1 MKDSRE
7 RGAAMVEFA
16 LITPLLVLI
25 ILGLLEFGYRYER
38 SARLNNAA
46 FIAARE
52 IAIHKTGYDAAA
64 RNADPDMPGAATI
77 VPSYSVS
84 AACTSGNV
92 TVTITSSEK
101 SPTKFFPPGQ
111 LNFPVVAKGVARC
124 DG

>member
-1 MKDSRE
+1 MKQSRE

-16 LITPLLVLI
+16 LILPLLLLI
-25 ILGLLEFGYRYER
+25 ILGLVEFGYRYER

-52 IAIHKTGYDAAA
+52 IAIHKTDYDAAA
-64 RNADPDMPGAATI
+64 RNADPSMPGAATI
-77 VPSYSVS
+77 VPTYSVS
-84 AACTSGNV
+84 SACTSGNV
-92 TVTITSSEK
+92 TVTITSSES

-111 LNFPVVAKGVARC
+111 LTFTVVAKGVAKC

>member
-1 MKDSRE
+1 MKHSRE

-16 LITPLLVLI
+16 LILPLLLLI

-52 IAIHKTGYDAAA
+52 IAIHKSDYATLA
-64 RNADPDMPGAATI
+64 RNADPSMPAGATI
-77 VPSYSVS
+77 VADKTDVT
-84 AACTSGNV
+84 CTSGNV
-92 TVTITSSEK
+92 TVTITSTET
-101 SPTKFFPPGQ
+101 SPTKFFPPGSTT
-111 LNFPVVAKGVARC
+111 FTVVAKGVARC